1 MVRLAFAA
9 MVILALAAE
18 FAAGKVAARK
28 PCGKC
33 SQGVVRRAS
42 RCNPRGYVDPA
53 IAKNLNAALREMR
66 RAGIKPR
73 ITSTWRS
80 SAQQQSLHRC
90 SLNRRCRHQRGL
102 YGAARPGQSAH
113 EAGFAVDMAGIAA
126 GPRGAKRLTPQ
137 GRHIIRIM
145 QKHGFQWRYG
155 LLDPV
160 HFEAN
165 PRRYGY
171 RNLKEAIARNQARCN
186 LASNKSHRRSRLR
199 PEGGK

>member
-1 MVRLAFAA
+1 MLS
-9 MVILALAAE
+9 LALSAE
-18 FAAGKVAARK
+18 LASGEAAARK

-33 SQGVVRRAS
+33 NQAGVGRAS

-53 IAKNLNAALREMR
+53 IAKSLNAALREMR
-66 RAGIKPR
+66 RAGIRPR

-80 SAQQQSLHRC
+80 SAHQRSLHRC
-90 SLNRRCRHQRGL
+90 SLNRRCRHLRGL
-102 YGAARPGQSAH
+102 YGAAQPGQSAH
-113 EAGFAVDMAGIAA
+113 EAGFAVDIAGVAA

-137 GRHIIRIM
+137 GRRIVQIM

-155 LLDPV
+155 LSDPV

-171 RNLKEAIARNQARCN
+171 RSLKEAIARNQARCQLR
-186 LASNKSHRRSRLR
+186 LASNKSHRRPRIQ
-199 PEGGK
+199 GGK